1 MAEEGTIYRV
11 GVGLRTLE
19 DAIIS
24 LYGPYPEYDELHTA
38 GSHENS
44 QATSIFRWSPITDM
58 VFVSV
63 YGEDGTGD
71 YSFFVQP
78 VRLHDDHANIRG
90 KGTTLAVGEEAW
102 GELEFHG
109 DVDAFRLDAEE
120 GTVYEITV
128 DLWTLD
134 AGLPVCGGHLRQPDG
149 VRGSRQRRQGSG
161 GRLAVPPA
169 SSGTVAVGDLA
180 LNAVRLPLV
189 EHDAVAPLVH

>member
-1 MAEEGTIYRV
+1 VAEEGTIYWG

-38 GSHENS
+38 GSHENG
-44 QATSIFRWSPITDM
+44 QATSIFWWSPITDM

-90 KGTTLAVGEEAW
+90 KGTALALGEEAW

-120 GTVYEITV
+120 GTVYGVTV

-134 AGLPVCGGHLRQPDG
+134 EASLYVEDIYGNLM
-149 VRGSRQRRQGSG
+149 
-161 GRLAVPPA
+161 A
-169 SSGTVAVGDLA
+169 SSAAGNVGKVPA
-180 LNAVRLPLV
+180 GGWPSLPHPV
-189 EHDAVAPLVH
+189 ERWRSAIWP